1 MPEQPHITSFNQASD
16 YEHHAIAW
24 ESIGT
29 SQKKYCLQ
37 HGLGYS
43 QFVSARSRLISKR
56 SDNTPA
62 PFVEVLPTPQQ
73 PSRDAP
79 YTVTKL
85 IKIKTANGSLIEL
98 PQSIDSALLATLL
111 KSLGPTL

>member
-1 MPEQPHITSFNQASD
+1 MPEQPHITSVNKASD
-16 YEHHAIAW
+16 YDHHAITW

-62 PFVEVLPTPQQ
+62 QFVEVLPIIQQ
-73 PSRDAP
+73 PSRDTTC
-79 YTVTKL
+79 TVTQL

-98 PQSIDSALLATLL
+98 PQSIDSAVLATLL
-111 KSLGPTL
+111 KALGPTL